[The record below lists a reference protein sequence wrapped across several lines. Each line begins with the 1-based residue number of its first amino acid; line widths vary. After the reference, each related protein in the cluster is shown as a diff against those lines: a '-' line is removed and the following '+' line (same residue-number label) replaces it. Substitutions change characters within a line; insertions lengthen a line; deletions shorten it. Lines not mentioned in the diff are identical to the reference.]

1 MVAELCFEDVSEN
14 GRVLPGKELYW
25 KGVSRIAQ
33 EKKNCLVPN
42 KKMEK
47 QNKVGWRNKQLEAEW
62 NQ

>member
-33 EKKNCLVPN
+33 EKKI
-42 KKMEK
+42 
-47 QNKVGWRNKQLEAEW
+47 A
-62 NQ
+62 